1 MEAVLKILLLTQWF
15 DPEPTFKGLVFAQ
28 KLQAEGHEVEVI
40 TGFPNYPGGQIYAGY
55 KQRWL
60 QRESINGIRVN
71 RVPLYP
77 SHDGSGIKRAFNYIS
92 FAITSCLFGLFMAK
106 KAQVIYAYH
115 PPLTVG
121 MSAVFIGF
129 FRRIP
134 VVYDIQD
141 MWPDTLKA
149 TGMLNNKKALKL
161 VSSICQ
167 WIYRRAAALVVLSP
181 GFKQLLLERGVPAHK
196 VSVIYNWCDA
206 SVLTQP
212 QTTNKL
218 PIPME
223 NHFNVVFAGTMGKA
237 QALDSVL
244 QAAAIVQNTNTNVRF
259 VFVGGGVEI
268 THLKKLAQ
276 ELLLDNIVFIP
287 RMPMDEVGQVLASA
301 DVLLVHLRND
311 PLFEITVPSKTQA
324 YMAVGKP
331 ILMAVSGDAANLVE
345 QADCGLSVQAENET
359 AIADAV
365 LKLASMPHDV
375 LFAMGQRGKSYYQD
389 KLSLDVGVKK
399 FINVFETVKKQ

>member
-15 DPEPTFKGLVFAQ
+15 DPEPTFKGLVFAKQ
-28 KLQAEGHEVEVI
+28 LQAEGHEVEVI
-40 TGFPNYPGGQIYAGY
+40 TGFPNYPGGKLYAGY

-60 QRESINGIRVN
+60 QTELIDGIRVN

-77 SHDGSGIKRAFNYIS
+77 SHDGSGVKRALNYVS
-92 FAITSCLFGLFMAK
+92 FAATSCLFGLFIAK

-141 MWPDTLKA
+141 MWPDTLQA
-149 TGMLNNKKALKL
+149 TGMLNNRKALAF
-161 VSSICQ
+161 VASICG
-167 WIYRRAAALVVLSP
+167 WIYRRASALVVLSP
-181 GFKQLLLERGVPAHK
+181 GFKKLLLARGVPAHK

-206 SVLTQP
+206 SALIQP
-212 QTTNKL
+212 QIANKR
-218 PIPME
+218 PIEME

-244 QAAAIVQNTNTNVRF
+244 KAAAIVQKINTKVKF
-259 VFVGGGVEI
+259 VFVGGGVEVE
-268 THLKKLAQ
+268 HLKTVAC
-276 ELLLDNIVFIP
+276 ELLLNNVLFIP
-287 RMPMDEVGQVLASA
+287 RMPMSEVGQVLAAA

-331 ILMAVSGDAANLVE
+331 ILMAVSGDAANLIE
-345 QADCGLSVQAENET
+345 EASCGLAVQAENET
-359 AIADAV
+359 AIAEAV
-365 LKLASMPHDV
+365 LTLAAMPHEALV
-375 LFAMGQRGKSYYQD
+375 AMGRRGAKYYQEE
-389 KLSLDVGVKK
+389 LSLEVGVKK
-399 FINVFETVKKQ
+399 FVEVFKDVAR

>member
-15 DPEPTFKGLVFAQ
+15 DPEPTFKGLVFAKQ
-28 KLQAEGHEVEVI
+28 LRAEGHEVEVI
-40 TGFPNYPGGQIYAGY
+40 TGFPNYPGGKLYTGY

-60 QRESINGIRVN
+60 QTESIDGIRVN

-77 SHDGSGIKRAFNYIS
+77 SHDGSGVKRALNYVS
-92 FAITSCLFGLFMAK
+92 FAVTSCLFGLFMAK

-121 MSAVFIGF
+121 MSAVCIGF

-141 MWPDTLKA
+141 MWPDTLQA
-149 TGMLNNKKALKL
+149 TGMLNNRKALAF
-161 VSSICQ
+161 VASICG
-167 WIYRRAAALVVLSP
+167 WIYRRASALVVLSP
-181 GFKQLLLERGVPAHK
+181 GFKKLLLARGVPAHK

-206 SVLTQP
+206 SALMQP
-212 QTTNKL
+212 QITNKR
-218 PIPME
+218 PIEME

-244 QAAAIVQNTNTNVRF
+244 KAAAVVQKTNTKVKF
-259 VFVGGGVEI
+259 VFVGGGIEVE
-268 THLKKLAQ
+268 HLKTVAR
-276 ELLLDNIVFIP
+276 ELLLNNVLFIP
-287 RMPMDEVGQVLASA
+287 RMPMSEVGQVLAAA

-331 ILMAVSGDAANLVE
+331 ILMAVSGDAANLIE
-345 QADCGLSVQAENET
+345 EASCGLAVQAENET

-365 LKLASMPHDV
+365 LTFAAMPHEALV
-375 LFAMGQRGKSYYQD
+375 AMGHRGAKYYQEE
-389 KLSLDVGVKK
+389 LSLEVGVKK
-399 FINVFETVKKQ
+399 FVEVFEDVAR

>member
-15 DPEPTFKGLVFAQ
+15 DPEPTFKGLVFAKQ
-28 KLQAEGHEVEVI
+28 LRAEGHEVEVI
-40 TGFPNYPGGQIYAGY
+40 TGFPNYPGGKLYTGY

-60 QRESINGIRVN
+60 QTESIDGIRVN

-77 SHDGSGIKRAFNYIS
+77 SHDGSGVKRALNYVS
-92 FAITSCLFGLFMAK
+92 FAVTSCLFGLFMAK

-141 MWPDTLKA
+141 MWPDTLQA
-149 TGMLNNKKALKL
+149 TGMLNNRKALAF
-161 VSSICQ
+161 VASICG
-167 WIYRRAAALVVLSP
+167 WIYRRASALVVLSP
-181 GFKQLLLERGVPAHK
+181 GFKKLLLARGVPAHK

-206 SVLTQP
+206 SALMQP
-212 QTTNKL
+212 QITNKR
-218 PIPME
+218 PIEME

-244 QAAAIVQNTNTNVRF
+244 KAAAVVQKTNTKVKF
-259 VFVGGGVEI
+259 VFVGGGVEVE
-268 THLKKLAQ
+268 HLKTVAC
-276 ELLLDNIVFIP
+276 ELLLNNVLFIP
-287 RMPMDEVGQVLASA
+287 RMPMSEVGQVLAAA

-311 PLFEITVPSKTQA
+311 PLFEITVPSKPQA

-331 ILMAVSGDAANLVE
+331 ILMAVSGDAANLIE
-345 QADCGLSVQAENET
+345 NANCGLAVQAENEI
-359 AIADAV
+359 AIANAV
-365 LKLASMPHDV
+365 LTLAAIPHDTLV
-375 LFAMGQRGKSYYQD
+375 AMGRRGAKYYQEE
-389 KLSLDVGVKK
+389 LSLEMGVKK
-399 FINVFETVKKQ
+399 FVEVFKDVAR